1 MRGARLTAQG
11 ACAADGVTRMFAAL
25 RHQEFRLLWIG
36 WVLHNIG
43 WWMQTFGLG
52 WLVVQLA
59 VRDGDGSRAALYLG
73 FVGLCRAVPGLM
85 LGLVAGAYAD
95 RVERRRLMIVM
106 QVVSMSLTA
115 LLAVVTLL
123 DLVNLGLVLAISFG
137 TSTAGIFDAPAR
149 QSALSRLVPPRDM
162 MSAIGLQNLAA
173 HGTGV
178 IGPAIGGLLIGP
190 FGVAGLFF
198 GNAAGFLPVIGA
210 LILMRSLPPT
220 EARRDLT
227 VLRSIVEALRYV
239 AQDPVI
245 RWSFVIAGSTS
256 LLARPYLN
264 LLPAFVANALHRG
277 PEVYSLLL
285 SVTGVGAVL
294 GALALAAAGSI
305 KRRGLLMIVASGVTG
320 ALTVVLALQT
330 SVEGT
335 AVVSFGLGFTALWV
349 MGLLST
355 VVQTTVPERLIGR
368 VSSLNVMLF
377 MVVMPVGQLLLGAL
391 GSAFGVELSFALG
404 GALSTLVAGYAL
416 WRVPYIRDLRMGVA
430 RVPAEASATAGD

>member
-1 MRGARLTAQG
+1 
-11 ACAADGVTRMFAAL
+11 MFSAL
-25 RHQEFRLLWIG
+25 VHREFRLLWIG
-36 WVLHNIG
+36 WVLHNTG

-59 VRDGDGSRAALYLG
+59 TRDGDGSRAALYIG
-73 FVGLCRAVPGLM
+73 FVGLCRAVPGLA

-95 RVERRRLMIVM
+95 RVERRRLMIIM
-106 QVVSMSLTA
+106 QVVNMGLTA

-123 DLVNLGLVLAISFG
+123 DLVNLWLVLAISIA
-137 TSTAGIFDAPAR
+137 TATAGVFDAPAR

-198 GNAAGFLPVIGA
+198 GNAAGYLPIIGA
-210 LILMRSLPPT
+210 LMVMRSLPPIDS
-220 EARRDLT
+220 RRDLS
-227 VLRSIVEALRYV
+227 VMRSVAEALRYV
-239 AQDPVI
+239 LHDPVI
-245 RWSFVIAGSTS
+245 RWSFLIAGSTS

-285 SVTGVGAVL
+285 SVTGVGAVI
-294 GALALAAAGSI
+294 GALALAAAG
-305 KRRGLLMIVASGVTG
+305 RMEQRGLLMIGASAVTG
-320 ALTVVLALQT
+320 ALTFAVAFQRT
-330 SVEGT
+330 TEGT
-335 AVVSFGLGFTALWV
+335 AIVSFGLGITSLWV

-355 VVQTTVPERLIGR
+355 IVQTTVPERLIGR
-368 VSSLNVMLF
+368 VGSLNVMLF
-377 MVVMPVGQLLLGAL
+377 MVVMPVGQLILGAL
-391 GSAFGVELSFALG
+391 GTAFSVELSFALG
-404 GALSTLVAGYAL
+404 GALTTAVAAYAF
-416 WRVPYIRDLRMGVA
+416 WRVPSIRGLRA
-430 RVPAEASATAGD
+430 SRASATAVAPAAAGD